1 MPKKVDHGERRRELI
16 ESTWAVI
23 ARRGLANTT
32 MREIAKQAGYANGAL
47 NPYFPNKA
55 DLLEATY
62 SYVYAQTE
70 VRIDEATHG
79 KKGVAALRSLCLEVL
94 PISELLL
101 DEAYVVVA
109 FWDVASRNKQQS
121 QLISDSLSQ
130 WRCRI
135 EKLLR
140 EGKQAGAVRDDVDI
154 PAVTGVFLSFL
165 HGAQVTAINDPE
177 SFSPARITDQLE
189 SLLKLLSP

>member
-1 MPKKVDHGERRRELI
+1 MPKKVDHGKRRQELI
-16 ESTWAVI
+16 ESTWTVI

-47 NPYFPNKA
+47 KPYFPNKA

-70 VRIDEATHG
+70 ARIDEATQG
-79 KKGVAALRSLCLEVL
+79 TKGVAALRSLCLEVL

-109 FWDVASRNKQQS
+109 FWDAASRNKQQS
-121 QLISDSLSQ
+121 QLISDSLAQ
-130 WRCRI
+130 WRGRI
-135 EKLLR
+135 EKLLC
-140 EGKQAGAVRDDVDI
+140 EGKQVGAVRGDLDI
-154 PAVTGVFLSFL
+154 PAFTGVFLSFL

-177 SFSPARITDQLE
+177 SFSPARMKDQLE